1 MISTMNKTIF
11 AFRLAKIVAVFGVGL
26 LAFLITFNNITD
38 YYSDYSFVEHVM
50 KMDTTFPG
58 NELMYRS
65 FNSGIIHHITYIL
78 IIILEAVTT
87 YCCIKGAWQ
96 MYRNINKNAL
106 HFQISKRWA
115 MYGLILGIAIW
126 FIVFQ
131 AIAGEWFAMW
141 QSQKWNGL
149 YSADRIVTFIALSL
163 IMLMQKEDEL
173 QVSIDET

>member
-1 MISTMNKTIF
+1 MNKTIF
-11 AFRLAKIVAVFGVGL
+11 AFRLAKIVAVSGVGIL
-26 LAFLITFNNITD
+26 TFLITFNNITD

-65 FNSGIIHHITYIL
+65 FNSNIIHHITYIL
-78 IIILEAVTT
+78 IILLEAVTT
-87 YCCIKGAWQ
+87 YCCLKGVWQ
-96 MYRNINKNAL
+96 MYRNINKKAL
-106 HFQISKRWA
+106 DFQISKRWA

-149 YSADRIVTFIALSL
+149 YSADRIVTFIGLSL

-173 QVSIDET
+173 QVSLDENIR